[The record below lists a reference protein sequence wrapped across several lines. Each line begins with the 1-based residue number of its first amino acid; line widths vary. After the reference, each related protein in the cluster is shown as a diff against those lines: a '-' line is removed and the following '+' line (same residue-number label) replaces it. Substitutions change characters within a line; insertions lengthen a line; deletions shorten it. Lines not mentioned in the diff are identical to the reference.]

1 MPLNV
6 SAYSIRK
13 PLPAIVMSMIFVL
26 LGAIS
31 FGALPITRL
40 PSVDIPIV
48 SISVAAF
55 GAAPSEL
62 ESQVTK
68 PVEDA
73 VSGVEGVRHILS
85 NITDGLSVTVVQFQ
99 LDTNTDRALN
109 DVKDAITRVRSRLPQ
124 TITEPL
130 IHSIDVIGL
139 PIVTYAAE
147 APGKTPEQLSYF
159 VDDVVK
165 RALQGLR
172 GVGQVERIG
181 GVERE
186 IGVALYPDR
195 LQALGLTASDVSR
208 QLRGTKVDVAGG
220 RAEIGGRDQS
230 IRTLA
235 AAKTLREVAGAMI
248 SLPSGGQIRLDD
260 LGAVTDSIQ
269 EPKTFA
275 RVDGKSVVGF
285 SVFRSKSASDV
296 AVADRV
302 AEKVKQIAREHPEV
316 GLKLIDTS
324 TDFTY
329 GNYQAAIQTLFEGAA
344 LAVFVVLIFLRD
356 VRATLIA
363 AVALPLSILPAFW
376 AMNVLGFSLNLVS
389 MLAITL
395 STGILVDDSIVEI
408 ENIERHMAMGKSPFR
423 ASMEAADEIGPA
435 VIAIS
440 LTIIAVFVPVSFMGS
455 IAGQFFKQ
463 FGVTISVQVF
473 FSLLAARFV
482 TPVLAA
488 YFLKPRPVA
497 HVEKPSGPIM
507 RRYGGILRWS
517 VRHNYLTVALGLVLF
532 VLSIFSTKLLPSGFL
547 PAQDIARSLLAIE
560 LPPGTP
566 LSATETVTEEISR
579 RLRKRPEVKSVFVD
593 GGRIPPATAEV
604 RKASLIINYTPK
616 DDRSITQ
623 RELELSIGKDL
634 ESIPD
639 MRYWFLDENGMRGVA
654 LVVTGP
660 DSAIV
665 STVAADLTAQ
675 MHAIPIVA
683 NIVSSAALDRPEL
696 RIRPRPDLAAR
707 LGVST
712 ESLSETIRVATI
724 GDVTPALAQ
733 LQTGERQ
740 VPIRV
745 QLDASAR
752 GSRLLLEQIRVPL
765 PGGRGEIPLASVA
778 DISLAQGPIAIT
790 RYDRDRQAAVG
801 ADLVGTSVVSEAL
814 AKIDKLPVMKQ
825 LPSGVSVKQSGDAES
840 MNDLAGGFTSAMRDG
855 LLMVFALLVLL
866 FGSFLQPVTILFSLP
881 LSVGGAFLGLL
892 ATHRPLSVPVF
903 IGILMLMGIV
913 TKNAIMLVDFT
924 IQAVKA
930 GVPRDV
936 AAIQAGEKRARPII
950 MTTVAMVAGMLPSAL
965 AHGAGGEIRSPMAIG
980 VIGGLVVSTLLSLI
994 FVPAMYLTMDDV
1006 SRFFFR
1012 FASQLVVWPE
1022 TSPAEPVGAAS
1033 AAHGAASE
1041 SRAVYHAPPAPAPAA
1056 SIPTAAAAPPVPASA
1071 PAPRPRRSP
1080 LGLTGDFARRNLPMQ
1095 KKDSP
1100 P

>member
-1 MPLNV
+1 MALNV
-6 SAYSIRK
+6 SAYSIRN
-13 PLPAIVMSMIFVL
+13 PLPAAIISMIFVF
-26 LGAIS
+26 LGALS
-31 FGALPITRL
+31 FNVLPIMRL
-40 PSVDIPIV
+40 PSVDVPIV
-48 SISVAAF
+48 SISVADF

-62 ESQVTK
+62 DAQVSK

-73 VSGVEGVRHILS
+73 VSGIAGVRHIIT
-85 NITDGLSVTVVQFQ
+85 NITDGLSVTIVQFQ
-99 LDTNTDRALN
+99 LETDTDRALN
-109 DVKDAITRVRSRLPQ
+109 DVKDAITRARSRLPQ
-124 TITEPL
+124 NVSEPL
-130 IHSIDVIGL
+130 IQRVDVIGL

-147 APGKTPEQLSYF
+147 APGKTPERLSYI

-195 LQALGLTASDVSR
+195 LQALGLTAADVSR

-220 RAEIGGRDQS
+220 HAELGGRDQS

-235 AAKTLREVAGAMI
+235 AATTTGEVAASMI

-260 LGAVTDSIQ
+260 LGAVTDAIE

-285 SVFRSKSASDV
+285 SVFRSKNASDV

-302 AEKVKQIAREHPEV
+302 AAKVKEIERAHPDV
-316 GLKLIDTS
+316 ALRLIDTS

-344 LAVFVVLIFLRD
+344 LAVLVVLIFLRD
-356 VRATLIA
+356 LRATLIA

-376 AMNVLGFSLNLVS
+376 AMNVIGFSLNLVS

-455 IAGQFFKQ
+455 VAGQFFKQ

-488 YFLKPRPVA
+488 YFLKPKAVMHETRP
-497 HVEKPSGPIM
+497 PGPIM
-507 RRYGGILRWS
+507 RLYSDVLRWS
-517 VRHNYLTVALGLVLF
+517 VRHHYLTVGLGVLLF

-547 PAQDIARSLLAIE
+547 PAQDISRSLLAIE
-560 LPPGTP
+560 LPPGSP
-566 LSATETVTEEISR
+566 LTATASVTEEISR
-579 RLRKRPEVKSVFVD
+579 RLRKRPEIKSVFVD
-593 GGRIPPATAEV
+593 GGRIPPATTEV
-604 RKASLIINYTPK
+604 RKAALIINYVPK
-616 DDRSITQ
+616 EDRSQTQ
-623 RELELSIGKDL
+623 RQLELSIGEDL
-634 ESIPD
+634 QTLPD
-639 MRYWFLDENGMRGVA
+639 LRYWFLDENGMRGVA
-654 LVVTGP
+654 LVVTGQ
-660 DSAIV
+660 DGDTV
-665 STVAADLTAQ
+665 SRVASELAAQ
-675 MHAIPIVA
+675 MHDLPSVA
-683 NIVSSAALDRPEL
+683 NIVPSASLDRPEL
-696 RIRPRPDLAAR
+696 RIKPRPDLAAR

-712 ESLSETIRVATI
+712 ETLSETIRVATI
-724 GDVTPALAQ
+724 GDVSPALAQ
-733 LQTGERQ
+733 LRSGDRQ

-752 GSRLLLEQIRVPL
+752 GSRLQLEQIRVPL
-765 PGGRGEIPLASVA
+765 PGGHGEIPLASVA
-778 DISLAQGPIAIT
+778 DISLAQGPASIT
-790 RYDRDRQAAVG
+790 RYDRERQAAVG
-801 ADLVGTSVVSEAL
+801 ADLVGDAVIGQAMSQ
-814 AKIDKLPVMKQ
+814 IDKLPVMKD
-825 LPSGVSVKQSGDAES
+825 LPPGISIKQSGDAES
-840 MNDLAGGFTSAMRDG
+840 MNDLADGFTSAMRDG
-855 LLMVFALLVLL
+855 LLMVFTVLVLL

-881 LSVGGAFLGLL
+881 LSIGGAFLGLL

-924 IQAVKA
+924 IRAIHSGA
-930 GVPRDV
+930 PREM
-936 AAIQAGEKRARPII
+936 AAIEACEKRARPII
-950 MTTVAMVAGMLPSAL
+950 MTTIAMVAGMLPSAF

-980 VIGGLVVSTLLSLI
+980 VIGGLVVSTFLSLI
-994 FVPAMYLTMDDV
+994 FVPAMFLAMDDI
-1006 SRFFFR
+1006 SRFATR
-1012 FASQLVVWPE
+1012 LAGRLIVSPDAMVPASPTPANRTVVASG
-1022 TSPAEPVGAAS
+1022 TTPAAPAA
-1033 AAHGAASE
+1033 
-1041 SRAVYHAPPAPAPAA
+1041 APTQPAPAPQGPMRA
-1056 SIPTAAAAPPVPASA
+1056 
-1071 PAPRPRRSP
+1071 RRSP
-1080 LGLTGDFARRNLPMQ
+1080 LGVVGLARKELRLN
-1095 KKDSP
+1095 KKDT
-1100 P
+1100 